1 MKKKLFTVFL
11 AAVFTGALLAGCGSA
26 ATEETEESETTV
38 EESAEPEEE
47 SVSGQIEEEEAEEPE
62 IITIYLPVK
71 KTILQ
76 DDDSWLSE
84 EYEYDDHGNQI
95 KNVSYAS
102 DGSVENRTETEFE
115 YNDDEKMT
123 QVTQYVIPESG
134 KEKYVANEYAYEYDE
149 KGVLVRSKETNY
161 TVYEDMPE
169 MNSTMVME
177 AEFNEQ
183 GDMIKWNSTIH
194 SEDGSEDIDDEYTYE
209 YEHDTEGRITKQ
221 TSYYIDTEVRDIRM
235 YEYDAESRR
244 TKEVYVMPGYWKDTR
259 EYEYDEK
266 GNRTK
271 YVYETMY
278 EEGAQDW
285 GLENESFTIETVY
298 EYEYDSAGNVVK
310 WTSYDK
316 EDPEWMTG
324 ECEYDADGNVIREIF
339 YDSEGHGD
347 GAEYEY
353 IKMQIPDIKN
363 YRMESRTLW

>member
-26 ATEETEESETTV
+26 ATEETKESETAV

-47 SVSGQIEEEEAEEPE
+47 SVPEQAVEEEEEPE
-62 IITIYLPVK
+62 TITIYLPVK

-76 DDDSWLSE
+76 DDDSWISE

-95 KNVSYAS
+95 KNISYSS
-102 DGSVENRTETEFE
+102 DGVISRETETAFE
-115 YNDDEKMT
+115 YDDDGKMT
-123 QVTQYVIPESG
+123 QVTQYMIPVDDG
-134 KEKYVANEYAYEYDE
+134 EKYVANEYAFEYDE
-149 KGVLVRSKETNY
+149 EGILVRSKETNY

-169 MNSTMVME
+169 MNRTMVLK
-177 AEFNEQ
+177 AEFNAQ

-235 YEYDAESRR
+235 YEYDAEGRR

-259 EYEYDEK
+259 EYAYDK
-266 GNRTK
+266 NGNLTK
-271 YVYETMY
+271 YIYDTVY

-285 GLENESFTIETVY
+285 GLENEAFTVETIY
-298 EYEYDSAGNVVK
+298 EYEYDDAGKVKK

-316 EDPEWMTG
+316 ENPKQISG
-324 ECEYDADGNVIREIF
+324 ECEYDADGNIIRKIS
-339 YDSEGHGD
+339 YGSD
-347 GAEYEY
+347 GRSDGEAYEY

-363 YRMESRTLW
+363 YRMESRSIW